1 MKKKRILVCVLN
13 WGLGHAARCVPVIE
27 HLTEAGF
34 EVFIGSDGAALT
46 FLKREFATLTL
57 FELPGYNISYPANGN
72 MAFSMLLQ
80 SPKIISTIKKETEV
94 VEKFIE
100 KNEISFIISDNRY
113 GCYSEKIKSVF
124 ITHQLTIQAPAGA
137 QFIINKINSSFL
149 KKFKEIWV
157 PDVEGENNLSGDLS
171 HKHKFKNVYYTG
183 SLSRFNN
190 CPIGIEKNFLFKF
203 MILLSGPEP
212 QRSILEK
219 ELLKE
224 AEKISEPVL
233 FVRGLIEEKEQLN
246 FSSANITFKSFLKG
260 DELTEAFAET
270 EIVVC
275 RSGYSTIMDL
285 AALNK
290 KAVLIP
296 TPGQT
301 EQEYLADYFQEKK
314 IFLKKEQGSLNLKE
328 AADSITLYSSVFLR
342 NNFKHLKER
351 ISSL

>member
-1 MKKKRILVCVLN
+1 MKKKRVLVCVLN

-27 HLTEAGF
+27 HLVEAGF
-34 EVFIGSDGAALT
+34 DVFIGSDGAALT
-46 FLKREFATLTL
+46 FLKREFAALTF
-57 FELPGYNISYPANGN
+57 FELPGYNITYPANGN
-72 MAFSMLLQ
+72 MTFSMLLQ
-80 SPKIISTIKKETEV
+80 SPKIISAIKKENDAV
-94 VEKFIE
+94 KKIIE
-100 KNEISFIISDNRY
+100 ENEISCIISDNRY

-137 QFIINKINSSFL
+137 QFIVNKINSSLL
-149 KKFKEIWV
+149 KMFNQIWV
-157 PDVEGENNLSGDLS
+157 PDVEGENNLSGYLS
-171 HKHKFKNVYYTG
+171 HKHNLMNVFYTG
-183 SLSRFNN
+183 VLSRFNK
-190 CPIGIEKNFLFKF
+190 ISIAEEKNFRYKF
-203 MILLSGPEP
+203 MVLLSGPEP

-224 AEKISEPVL
+224 AERVSEEVL
-233 FVRGLIEEKEQLN
+233 FVRGLVEDREPLT
-246 FSSANITFKSFLKG
+246 SSNNIAFKNFLKG
-260 DELTEAFAET
+260 DELAEAFAQS

-314 IFLKKEQGSLNLKE
+314 IFLKNKQGHLNLKE
-328 AADSITLYSSVFLR
+328 AADSISLYSGVFLR
-342 NNFKHLKER
+342 NDFTHLKER

>member
-1 MKKKRILVCVLN
+1 MKKKRVLVCVLN

-46 FLKREFATLTL
+46 FLKREFAALTF

-72 MAFSMLLQ
+72 ITFSMLLQ
-80 SPKIISTIKKETEV
+80 SPKIISAIKKENDV
-94 VEKFIE
+94 VEKIIE
-100 KNEISFIISDNRY
+100 ENEISCMISDNRY

-124 ITHQLTIQAPAGA
+124 ITHQLNIQAPVGA
-137 QFIINKINSSFL
+137 QFIVNKINSSFL
-149 KKFKEIWV
+149 KKFNEIWV
-157 PDVEGENNLSGDLS
+157 PDVEEENNLSGDLS
-171 HKHKFKNVYYTG
+171 HKHHFENVYYIG
-183 SLSRFNN
+183 MLSRFNKSSI
-190 CPIGIEKNFLFKF
+190 PEEKNFRYKF
-203 MILLSGPEP
+203 MVLLSGPEP

-224 AEKISEPVL
+224 AEEISEPVL
-233 FVRGLIEEKEQLN
+233 FVRGLLEDKEHLT
-246 FSSANITFKSFLKG
+246 SSSTNIRIKNFLKG
-260 DELTEAFAET
+260 DELVEAFAES
-270 EIVVC
+270 EIVIC

-314 IFLKKEQGSLNLKE
+314 IFLKNEQGSLNLKE
-328 AADSITLYSSVFLR
+328 AADSISLYSGVFLR
-342 NNFKHLKER
+342 NNFTLLKER

>member
-1 MKKKRILVCVLN
+1 VNKKRALVCVLN
-13 WGLGHAARCVPVIE
+13 WGLGHATRCMPVIE
-27 HLTEAGF
+27 HLMEAGF

-46 FLKREFATLTL
+46 FLKREFATHTF
-57 FELPGYNISYPANGN
+57 FELPGYNISYPANGS

-80 SPKIISTIKKETEV
+80 SPKIISAIKKENEAV
-94 VEKFIE
+94 KKIMEE
-100 KNEISFIISDNRY
+100 NEISCIISDNRY

-137 QFIINKINSSFL
+137 QFIVNKINSSGL
-149 KKFKEIWV
+149 KKFNEIWV

-171 HKHKFKNVYYTG
+171 HNHILKSVYYTG
-183 SLSRFNN
+183 VLSRFNK
-190 CPIGIEKNFLFKF
+190 ISIVEEKKFRYKF
-203 MILLSGPEP
+203 MVLLSGPEP

-224 AEKISEPVL
+224 AEQTGEAIL
-233 FVRGLIEEKEQLN
+233 FVRGLVEDKEHLT
-246 FSSANITFKSFLKG
+246 SSLTNITFKSFLKG
-260 DELTEAFAET
+260 DELAEAFAES

-314 IFLKKEQGSLNLKE
+314 IFLKNEQDSLNLKE
-328 AADSITLYSSVFLR
+328 AADSISLYSGVFLR
-342 NNFKHLKER
+342 NDFTHLKER